1 MTLARYTQVLNQSRS
16 GKEPSPVTAE
26 PQETSELSELLPDL
40 INELDV
46 PPTPDFGQSTVEPRG
61 SRLISRVLA
70 PAMRLWLRSQL
81 DHVEDLELVIQAGDR
96 QLLSGVV
103 PRVTASAQNA
113 IYQGLHFCQVA
124 VAGQD
129 IRTNFG
135 QVLRGKPFRL
145 LAAFPVNGTV
155 ALSEPGL
162 NASLRSP
169 LLKPAAADFV
179 RGLLQAELELLSDV
193 IPGVS
198 PTPELDDIQAT
209 IGEDQ
214 ITLQTGLITEKTTV
228 PITIRMSLRID
239 ATTNSLVLENPLW
252 LPAPRAS
259 RGLPLE
265 SLHGH
270 TIPLGSDVVVE
281 QLCLSPGQ
289 LSCSGRITVNP

>member
-1 MTLARYTQVLNQSRS
+1 M
-16 GKEPSPVTAE
+16 TAE
-26 PQETSELSELLPDL
+26 PQDTTEFSELLPGL
-40 INELDV
+40 IDEFDA
-46 PPTPDFGQSTVEPRG
+46 PPTPDASQSTIEPRG

-70 PAMRLWLRSQL
+70 PAMRLWLKSQL
-81 DHVEDLELVIQAGDR
+81 DQVEDLELVIQAGDR
-96 QLLSGVV
+96 QLLSGAV
-103 PRVTASAQNA
+103 PQVMASAQNA
-113 IYQGLHFCQVA
+113 VYQGLHFCQVA

-129 IRTNFG
+129 IRTNLG

-145 LAAFPVNGTV
+145 LAAFPVSGTV

-198 PTPELDDIQAT
+198 PTTELDDIQAT
-209 IGEDQ
+209 IGDNQ
-214 ITLQTGLITEKTTV
+214 ITLQTGLITETTTV
-228 PITIRMSLRID
+228 PLTIRMGLRID
-239 ATTNSLVLENPLW
+239 RITNSLVLENPRW
-252 LPAPRAS
+252 LPSPRAH

-265 SLHGH
+265 SLDGH
-270 TIPLGSDVVVE
+270 TIPLGSDVVME
-281 QLCLSPGQ
+281 ELCLTSGL